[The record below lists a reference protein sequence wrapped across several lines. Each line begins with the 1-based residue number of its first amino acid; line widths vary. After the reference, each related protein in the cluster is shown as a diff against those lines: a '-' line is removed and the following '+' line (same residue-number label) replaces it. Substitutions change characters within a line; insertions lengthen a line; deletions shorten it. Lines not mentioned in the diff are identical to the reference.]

1 METRNWGW
9 IVARGVIAV
18 VLGLFAFFKPGIT
31 WLAFLSV
38 FALYAFADGVVAIV
52 TAFSRDRPSSA
63 TSRPWWSLMLE
74 GLAGIA
80 IAALWVVTPV
90 RASIAFLYILGAWAV
105 ITGVAEI
112 ATAIRLRRVI
122 RREGL
127 LALAGVLSIAFGVA
141 AWMWPAPAL
150 VALVWVMGVYLVV
163 FGLLFVALGLRVR
176 RGSAGHEEPGMG
188 GGRLVYP

>member
-18 VLGLFAFFKPGIT
+18 VLGLFAFFKPGVT
-31 WLAFLSV
+31 WLAFMTV
-38 FALYAFADGVVAIV
+38 FALYALVDGIAAIV

-63 TSRPWWSLMLE
+63 TSRPWWWLMIE
-74 GLAGIA
+74 GLSGIA
-80 IAALWVVTPV
+80 VAALWVIAPLRT
-90 RASIAFLYILGAWAV
+90 SIAFLYVVGAWSI
-105 ITGVAEI
+105 ITGIAEI

-127 LALAGVLSIAFGVA
+127 LVLAGLLSIAFGVA
-141 AWMWPAPAL
+141 AWMWPSNAL

-176 RGSAGHEEPGMG
+176 RGSAGHEQPGMG
-188 GGRLVYP
+188 GRVVYP